1 MKLEDENI
9 ISTKE
14 EFYRRKSSN
23 KRDDSDNPYYSLG
36 RKRSR
41 IMSKNNVL
49 SPDTENK
56 VALYFQNKLWWT
68 MQQIKFKS
76 YYLEKYMFDPS
87 EKSFTT

>member
-1 MKLEDENI
+1 MSEN
-9 ISTKE
+9 
-14 EFYRRKSSN
+14 N
-23 KRDDSDNPYYSLG
+23 D
-36 RKRSR
+36 
-41 IMSKNNVL
+41 L

-76 YYLEKYMFDPS
+76 YYFEKYMFDPS